1 MKGVVPVATM
11 ADLIAKKQRFESRTP
26 ASRDLLSPRS
36 PVPQLSN
43 KVKREQGSGEKVK
56 GPSRPNQHV
65 KAEPL
70 EIAESGAPEVRK
82 GLLLT
87 GSEDDAPLRIS
98 FRTRAA
104 ITDLHDPEFLL
115 SQTAPSNT

>member
-1 MKGVVPVATM
+1 MGTLPGRILLVLSSKLVPFDFVCGFCFTMKGVVPVATM

-56 GPSRPNQHV
+56 GPSRV
-65 KAEPL
+65 KAEIL
-70 EIAESGAPEVRK
+70 EVAESGAPAIR
-82 GLLLT
+82 
-87 GSEDDAPLRIS
+87 R
-98 FRTRAA
+98 RAGG
-104 ITDLHDPEFLL
+104 T
-115 SQTAPSNT
+115 Q